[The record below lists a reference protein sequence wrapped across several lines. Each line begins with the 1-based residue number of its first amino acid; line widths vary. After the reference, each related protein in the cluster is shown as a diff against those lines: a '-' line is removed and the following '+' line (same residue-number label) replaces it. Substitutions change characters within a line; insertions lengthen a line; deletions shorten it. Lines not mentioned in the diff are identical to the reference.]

1 MKNKEMKI
9 LIMLIV
15 AFFISLSASGQ
26 VTRYLGTKGEVVEF
40 DSAIVIRLSAY
51 RKEFRSMQAKDSVI
65 NTLRSFCI
73 HEKNRNSIMAKEDI
87 RENPEGVVAQP
98 VAPPTSPVFRKW
110 YFNPL
115 LYLGAGLLLG
125 VYVVD

>member
-1 MKNKEMKI
+1 MKI
-9 LIMLIV
+9 LIISISV
-15 AFFISLSASGQ
+15 FIISFSARGQ

-40 DSAIVIRLSAY
+40 DSAIIIRLSAY
-51 RKEFRSMQAKDSVI
+51 RKELKSMQAKDSVI
-65 NTLRSFCI
+65 DTLRSLYL
-73 HEKNRNSIMAKEDI
+73 HEKNRNTIMTSKTARDSTEELVAK
-87 RENPEGVVAQP
+87 P
-98 VAPPTSPVFRKW
+98 VALPRRPLFRRW

>member
-1 MKNKEMKI
+1 
-9 LIMLIV
+9 
-15 AFFISLSASGQ
+15 
-26 VTRYLGTKGEVVEF
+26 
-40 DSAIVIRLSAY
+40 
-51 RKEFRSMQAKDSVI
+51 MQAKDSVI
-65 NTLRSFCI
+65 DTLRSLYI
-73 HEKNRNSIMAKEDI
+73 HEKNRNTIMANENI
-87 RENPEGVVAQP
+87 RENTEGVVARP